1 MKKFNRWLTKNKLAL
16 EKFLYPKVI
25 SEDMLKETNY
35 QLENGYDLQ
44 LEIAEELDI
53 ESIMEIQKDCYGGK
67 APWGRLTVYNEMKNV
82 YSFFLILHHYGEGLA
97 FIALTIR
104 KGHLHITN
112 IGTKRAFQR
121 QGLATILIEAA
132 ANIAKALEINLLT
145 LEVRVSNLKAKNLYY
160 KMGFKDRYIKK
171 DYYRDKKEDA
181 LEMAYQI
188 NKDAKEE
195 ND

>member
-1 MKKFNRWLTKNKLAL
+1 MFGKT
-16 EKFLYPKVI
+16 
-25 SEDMLKETNY
+25 TY
-35 QLENGYDLQ
+35 QLENGYEVK

-82 YSFFLILHHYGEGLA
+82 YSFFLIVHHYGEGLA

-112 IGTKRAFQR
+112 IGTKKSFQR
-121 QGLATILIEAA
+121 QGLATIMIEAA
-132 ANIAKALEINLLT
+132 ANIAQALEISLLT
-145 LEVRVSNLKAKNLYY
+145 LEVRVSNQKAKNLYY

-171 DYYRDKKEDA
+171 DYYRDKNEDA

-188 NKDAKEE
+188 YKEADKE
-195 ND
+195 NE